1 MDLGFDGFE
10 ELEEKVEKMG
20 IPLPTDLDYVKKYK
34 EEWKTAYVSKE
45 EPFVIES
52 VDDRI
57 LASFSQLYPDSP
69 EKWVMESGEWI
80 SPLKEGKE
88 YIFGREPSFSS
99 LQDLYYVSIKPNG
112 EYDKRITG
120 TQVSPFVSRIHYY
133 VRDLK
138 DEIKIARL
146 GITPINI
153 KFCDEYKSNV
163 WL

>member
-1 MDLGFDGFE
+1 MKVKIELGFDRFE
-10 ELEEKVEKMG
+10 ELKEKVEKMG

-45 EPFVIES
+45 EPFVIKS

-57 LASFSQLYPDSP
+57 LASFYP
-69 EKWVMESGEWI
+69 KVMYSGHFR
-80 SPLKEGKE
+80 SSLKKGKE
-88 YIFGREPSFSS
+88 YIFGREPSFNS

-120 TQVSPFVSRIHYY
+120 TKVSRFVSKIHYY
-133 VRDLK
+133 VRDLGN
-138 DEIKIARL
+138 EIEIARL

-153 KFCDEYKSNV
+153 KFYDEYKNNV
-163 WL
+163 RL